1 MIALHNIGSQRSLE
15 PIGFQAC
22 AEPLDGDDQA
32 VSCTELNHRISPT
45 PERDG
50 ALNHH
55 ARYEARD
62 SCAGLRK
69 RFSNM
74 VNCAVYLVIQVP
86 TLLFQTDLVPDGRA
100 GE

>member
-55 ARYEARD
+55 ARYEALSWPSTAEYRMMKLKKK
-62 SCAGLRK
+62 SK
-69 RFSNM
+69 
-74 VNCAVYLVIQVP
+74 I
-86 TLLFQTDLVPDGRA
+86 
-100 GE
+100 